1 MPNAENHL
9 RQLKAFCRQVEKKID
24 TQTTMASPCPRK
36 TAQRQKEWQIGRDH
50 VPARSNGRRL
60 QPPPEGTLG
69 YVTCALAATAQS
81 AERKWARQ
89 WPIRP

>member
-1 MPNAENHL
+1 MEMYLVLREKGGNIISVIHATLGHAADKQRTRVMAGNADNE
-9 RQLKAFCRQVEKKID
+9 
-24 TQTTMASPCPRK
+24 QTT
-36 TAQRQKEWQIGRDH
+36 T
-50 VPARSNGRRL
+50 
-60 QPPPEGTLG
+60 PEGTLG